1 MNNKKSLKLFKIQ
14 NHHATFFSSPLATG
28 PEVDEHIIKEFA
40 VEELHSG
47 EEIDFHTNENYQRI
61 E

>member
-1 MNNKKSLKLFKIQ
+1 MLR
-14 NHHATFFSSPLATG
+14 FFSFSPLATG
-28 PEVDEHIIKEFA
+28 PEVDKHIIKEFA

-47 EEIDFHTNENYQRI
+47 EKIDFHTNENYQRI